1 MAMKKYAILSAMV
14 LIACQKKEK
23 TTNTNPAPCVASYTT
38 DIKPIVANKCATTG
52 CHGHNGL
59 ANLNDYNILKE
70 RADNGNI
77 NKFVFEL
84 KMMPPT
90 AATQLT
96 DAEKEKLQCWLKNGA
111 QNN

>member
-1 MAMKKYAILSAMV
+1 MKKYTILLAT
-14 LIACQKKEK
+14 LLFACKKEDK
-23 TTNTNPAPCVASYTT
+23 PANTTQPPCSASYAS
-38 DIKPIVANKCATTG
+38 DIKPMIANKCATAG

-59 ANLNDYNILKE
+59 ANLNDYATLKE

-90 AATQLT
+90 TTTQLT
-96 DAEKEKLQCWLKNGA
+96 DVEKEKLQCWLKNGA

>member
-1 MAMKKYAILSAMV
+1 MKKYTILIAIL
-14 LIACQKKEK
+14 LLACKKEEHI
-23 TTNTNPAPCVASYTT
+23 NNPTSTPCIASYAK
-38 DIKPIVANKCATTG
+38 DIKPVVANKCATTG

-59 ANLNDYNILKE
+59 ANLNDYMTLKE

-90 AATQLT
+90 SATQLT
-96 DAEKEKLQCWLKNGA
+96 DAEKEILQCWLKNGA

>member
-1 MAMKKYAILSAMV
+1 MKKYATLWLIA
-14 LIACQKKEK
+14 LIACNKEEK
-23 TTNTNPAPCVASYTT
+23 TNNTTPEPCIASYTT
-38 DIKPIVANKCATTG
+38 DIKPVIANKCATTG

-90 AATQLT
+90 TATQLT

-111 QNN
+111 PNN

>member
-1 MAMKKYAILSAMV
+1 MKKYTILLAV
-14 LIACQKKEK
+14 LLLACKKEEK
-23 TTNTNPAPCVASYTT
+23 PKDTTPAPCTASYAN
-38 DIKPIVANKCATTG
+38 DIKPLVANKCATPG

-59 ANLNDYNILKE
+59 ANLNDYTTLKE

-90 AATQLT
+90 TATQLT

>member
-1 MAMKKYAILSAMV
+1 MKKYIPILF
-14 LIACQKKEK
+14 LLLLACKKEK
-23 TTNTNPAPCVASYTT
+23 KPADTTPTPCTASYAT
-38 DIKPIVANKCATTG
+38 DIKPLMANKCATTG
-52 CHGHNGL
+52 CHGYNGL
-59 ANLNDYNILKE
+59 ANLNDYSVLKE

-90 AATQLT
+90 TAAQLT

-111 QNN
+111 PNN